1 MLAPYLRRITSNDQY
16 IPELDGLR
24 FIAIFMV
31 IFCHINE
38 LLFNAGQF
46 QYTDGIE
53 NYSVLNDWMKHGY
66 FGVDIFFAISG
77 FILALPFAKKF
88 RENPDF
94 PSLKNYFIRRLTRLE
109 PPYILSLIVMY
120 VILVFILELKTN
132 DVLLP
137 SFFSSL
143 FYVHNFC
150 YGREVFPLL
159 NNVIWSLEVEVQFY
173 ILAPFILFGL
183 YKFKKYRK
191 WILIFFIFLI
201 SGVSKFWK
209 PEFYSLYEYFHFFL
223 IGILLVEIYLDQKQ
237 VEIQKNSMLVALGSI
252 PLFFAFFIGIKLTDI
267 TYLGKIS
274 DGYKLFLSSIQL
286 LLLIAFFYLTL
297 VKKWWPLFFQ
307 NTTVCILGGM
317 CYSLYL
323 VHNPVISGLG
333 YYFFNR
339 YHDNYFYKTY
349 QLYFPYLLTAVILM
363 GLMFYVLVERPTM
376 KKNWWKRKQK
386 HPL

>member
-1 MLAPYLRRITSNDQY
+1 M
-16 IPELDGLR
+16 
-24 FIAIFMV
+24 
-31 IFCHINE
+31 
-38 LLFNAGQF
+38 
-46 QYTDGIE
+46 
-53 NYSVLNDWMKHGY
+53 
-66 FGVDIFFAISG
+66 
-77 FILALPFAKKF
+77 
-88 RENPDF
+88 
-94 PSLKNYFIRRLTRLE
+94 
-109 PPYILSLIVMY
+109 
-120 VILVFILELKTN
+120 
-132 DVLLP
+132 
-137 SFFSSL
+137 
-143 FYVHNFC
+143 
-150 YGREVFPLL
+150 
-159 NNVIWSLEVEVQFY
+159 
-173 ILAPFILFGL
+173 
-183 YKFKKYRK
+183 
-191 WILIFFIFLI
+191 I

-252 PLFFAFFIGIKLTDI
+252 PLFFVFFIGIKLTDI